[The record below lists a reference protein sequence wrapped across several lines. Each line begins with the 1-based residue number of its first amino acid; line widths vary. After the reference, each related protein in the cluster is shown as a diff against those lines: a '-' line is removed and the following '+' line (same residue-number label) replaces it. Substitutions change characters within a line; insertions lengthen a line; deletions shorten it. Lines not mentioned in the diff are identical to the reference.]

1 MTKEIVEKLA
11 QLKIFS
17 DVSPAS
23 LAKLAEIATEKHY
36 PHGQLIL
43 IERELQKPA
52 LIILG
57 GKVRVYHTSLEGREQ
72 TISIIEKGVVNIPA
86 TFAKDHSNPANVVA
100 LEDSH
105 ALIITQDTFNRVVSE
120 TPELALAFLADLS
133 EKLRVFVSLTFDLS
147 LRSVR
152 SRLAKFLLMKSE
164 EAASDTIRLVHKD
177 IASQIGTVRVVIS
190 RTLKAFSQ
198 ESLIKQERQNI
209 IILDKAALK
218 AEIDV

>member
-1 MTKEIVEKLA
+1 MTKNIVEKLT

-23 LAKLAEIATEKHY
+23 LAKLVEAAVEKHFTQ
-36 PHGQLIL
+36 GQLLL
-43 IERELQKPA
+43 IEKEFQKPA
-52 LIILG
+52 LIILE

-86 TFAKDHSNPANVVA
+86 TFTKDRTNPANVIA

-105 ALIITQDTFNRVVSE
+105 ALIISPNTFNRVVSE
-120 TPELALAFLADLS
+120 TPDLALAFLTDLS
-133 EKLRVFVSLTFDLS
+133 EKLRIFVSLTYDLS

-152 SRLAKFLLMKSE
+152 SRLAKFLLVKSE
-164 EAASDTIRLVHKD
+164 EAASDTIKLAHKD

-198 ESLIKQERQNI
+198 ESLIKQDRHHI
-209 IILDKAALK
+209 VILDKDALK
-218 AEIDV
+218 AEADV